1 MCSMSKVCWQNT
13 KEEVS
18 LSNSDACILLFSKNA
33 TYRQSY
39 VRAEHGKIAPAVMN
53 ACSFPSTPLIQLYM
67 CAEHRSIPLAVQNAC
82 CQSCTPS
89 DCCKALRS
97 TGSSTTKP
105 CFTRTLDLRKSF
117 ELQQNAAA
125 TSQLSSGIQ
134 QTSRGMWVI
143 ICTCYLSG
151 LVIGCFANALSANQ
165 RCRFPSGCAG
175 LQTPRHPR
183 HIVIAACVLGC

>member
-1 MCSMSKVCWQNT
+1 MVHRNCSRVNSSVQDTMCSMNKVCWQNT
-13 KEEVS
+13 KQEVS

-39 VRAEHGKIAPAVMN
+39 MRAEHCKRPPAVMN
-53 ACSFPSTPLIQLYM
+53 ACSFPAMPLTQLYM
-67 CAEHRSIPLAVQNAC
+67 RAEHCSIPLAVQNAC

-89 DCCKALRS
+89 DCCGALQS
-97 TGSSTTKP
+97 TGSSTTKQ
-105 CFTRTLDLRKSF
+105 CFTRTLDLRQSF
-117 ELQQNAAA
+117 ELQQNTSA

-143 ICTCYLSG
+143 VCVCYLSG

-165 RCRFPSGCAG
+165 R
-175 LQTPRHPR
+175 
-183 HIVIAACVLGC
+183 